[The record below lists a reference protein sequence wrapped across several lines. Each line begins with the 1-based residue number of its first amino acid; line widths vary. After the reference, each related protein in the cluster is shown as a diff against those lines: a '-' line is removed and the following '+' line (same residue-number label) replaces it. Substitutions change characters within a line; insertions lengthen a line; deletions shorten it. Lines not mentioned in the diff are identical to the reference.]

1 MMRKILTF
9 VLPIGLAA
17 CAAGPQVTPVEAS
30 VASAAKADR
39 PDVKVGDRW
48 NTTCKSG
55 VQTFNFVT
63 VVTSVDQT
71 GVKGTQNGKPLTLS
85 PDLNNIESPQRK
97 ASNERG
103 LSFPLQ
109 VGKQWEAANEWV
121 SHIDNEASGT
131 EKLTVT
137 VVGYERVRVRAGEF
151 DAFKLKWKSNWWDK
165 TNNNPGTTE
174 STYWY
179 APAARTVVWLDELV
193 SWPGGGKP
201 ELTCELVEFQLQP

>member
-1 MMRKILTF
+1 MIRKLLTF
-9 VLPIGLAA
+9 VLPIALAA
-17 CAAGPQVTPVEAS
+17 CAGGPQVTPVEAS
-30 VASAAKADR
+30 VASAAKAER
-39 PDVKVGDRW
+39 PNVKVGDRW
-48 NTTCKSG
+48 NTTCKRG

-71 GVKGTQNGKPLTLS
+71 GIKGTQNGKPLALT
-85 PDLNNIESPQRK
+85 PDLNNIESPQYRTSD
-97 ASNERG
+97 ARA

-109 VGKQWEAANEWV
+109 VGKQWKATNDFV
-121 SHIDNEASGT
+121 DHTNNDVSGT

-151 DAFKLKWKSNWWDK
+151 DAFKLKWESTWLDK
-165 TNNNPGTTE
+165 TNNNEGTNI

-179 APAARTVVWLDELV
+179 APATHTVVWFDQLIT
-193 SWPGGGKP
+193 WQGGGWP